1 MGQKIIYDLRVKIF
15 SHIQK
20 LSLKYFDKTP
30 IGKIVTRVTNDVEAL
45 NEMFSSGI
53 IMVFSDVFIIIW
65 IFGFMFVMSWKL
77 ALITL
82 SVLPVFFYATF
93 LFRKKVRDC
102 L

>member
-82 SVLPVFFYATF
+82 VSSPCAF
-93 LFRKKVRDC
+93 LCNFSLQKKSQNC